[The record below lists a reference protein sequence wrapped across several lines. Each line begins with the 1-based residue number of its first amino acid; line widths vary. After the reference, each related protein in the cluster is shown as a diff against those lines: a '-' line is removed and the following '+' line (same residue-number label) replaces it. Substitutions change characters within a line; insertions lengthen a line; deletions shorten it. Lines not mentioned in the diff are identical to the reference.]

1 MLVLAVACFAVAQ
14 REQLGPNAVGLAF
27 SNTIQMLVFY
37 TWTVRLIA
45 ESIGHFSATEKLAYL
60 ANHVPQEGV
69 QHLRMTHTGCCCW
82 WWWWWVLFCALPVMM
97 RGYAV

>member
-1 MLVLAVACFAVAQ
+1 M
-14 REQLGPNAVGLAF
+14 GLAF

-69 QHLRMTHTGCCCW
+69 QHLRMTQTGTLGG
-82 WWWWWVLFCALPVMM
+82 WVGGWGTTVSVAFL
-97 RGYAV
+97 